1 MDPRSQPS
9 PQRHDPPTT
18 RGSVNSV
25 SVPSRDSSR
34 EAALNVVRG
43 EIDNIYSGNADA
55 KTPHTTSIELAK
67 TAAPAPGSAKQQPQ
81 KTISQSDDQQ
91 LVTKSPYDRTH
102 TAPELSSS
110 DQWKRYHSAW
120 QQYYQKYYEQYYVKA
135 VSNASVAQGSAPKQQ
150 DSIDT
155 NSHTEASS
163 GEGLTKDQALYELR
177 QSIINKAQKQAK
189 KVRKSRHFIP
199 LASAFAVLLVFAF
212 LQYNQIMIANVK
224 AYVSPGAIAPENII
238 VDPNSDVPV
247 GPDTK
252 MIIPKINVDAP
263 IVMGVGPTNED
274 QLKAMANGIAHVKY
288 PGAASDPGQAGN
300 AVFSA
305 HSSSDWTDS
314 GDYKFIFVQL
324 ERMAKDDIIYINYQ
338 SKRYTYKVYDI
349 KVVAPDDVAS
359 LNYTGSDP
367 ILTLITCTPL
377 GTAQKRLLVFAKQVS
392 PNPNNAA
399 KPAAAP
405 PQAQT
410 QQKSSMVG
418 TAPTLIERLFGAS

>member
-1 MDPRSQPS
+1 MDPRSQIS
-9 PQRHDPPTT
+9 PQRHDQPTT
-18 RGSVNSV
+18 RGGVNSV
-25 SVPSRDSSR
+25 SVPQRDSSR

-43 EIDNIYSGNADA
+43 EIDNIYSGNSATKSSHA
-55 KTPHTTSIELAK
+55 TPIEPSK
-67 TAAPAPGSAKQQPQ
+67 PALTNDISKKQESQ
-81 KTISQSDDQQ
+81 KTLSQTDQQ
-91 LVTKSPYDRTH
+91 LITKNPYDRTH
-102 TAPELSSS
+102 TAPELSGS

-135 VSNASVAQGSAPKQQ
+135 VNDVSATQGNTPKHA
-150 DSIDT
+150 DSIET
-155 NSHTEASS
+155 NSHVETPS

-177 QSIINKAQKQAK
+177 QNIINKAQKQAK

-212 LQYNQIMIANVK
+212 LQYNQIMIASVK

-252 MIIPKINVDAP
+252 MVIPKINVDAP
-263 IVMGVGPTNED
+263 VVMGVGPTNED

-338 SKRYTYKVYDI
+338 SKRYTYKVFDI
-349 KVVAPDDVAS
+349 KVVMPDDVAS

-367 ILTLITCTPL
+367 IITLITCTPL

-392 PNPNNAA
+392 PNPSNAA

-405 PQAQT
+405 PQSQAQ
-410 QQKSSMVG
+410 QNNSMVG
-418 TAPTLIERLFGAS
+418 TAPTLIERLFGAQ